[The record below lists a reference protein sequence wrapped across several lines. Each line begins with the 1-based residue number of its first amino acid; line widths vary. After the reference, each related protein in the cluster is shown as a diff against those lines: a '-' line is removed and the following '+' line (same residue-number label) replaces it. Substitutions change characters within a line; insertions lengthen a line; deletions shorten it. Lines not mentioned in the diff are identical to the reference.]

1 MILCELRPGTSADRL
16 VLVFEDGKKLRVGK
30 LTAAEFALYPGKEI
44 SPEEYDALQA
54 ASKTTAVRDRAVR
67 IVSSTNVSRQ
77 GLAHRL
83 VRKGETPEEAEQA
96 VQWLEG
102 LSLLDDR
109 RTGETIVRGALN
121 KGYGQRRIRQILRE
135 KEIPRELW
143 EELLSDLPP
152 MDDAVDKLL
161 RQKLKSAQPEQKEVQ
176 RAVDALLRH
185 GHSWQDIRAGLD
197 RFRLNLDLEDL
208 ECQ

>member
-1 MILCELRPGTSADRL
+1 MPFASSLPQTSPKRDCAAVWCRRGRPRNRRSRRHSGG
-16 VLVFEDGKKLRVGK
+16 E
-30 LTAAEFALYPGKEI
+30 
-44 SPEEYDALQA
+44 
-54 ASKTTAVRDRAVR
+54 AVVR
-67 IVSSTNVSRQ
+67 S
-77 GLAHRL
+77 
-83 VRKGETPEEAEQA
+83 
-96 VQWLEG
+96 
-102 LSLLDDR
+102 
-109 RTGETIVRGALN
+109 ALN
-121 KGYGQRRIRQILRE
+121 KGYGLRRIRQILRE
-135 KEIPRELW
+135 KEIPQEYW

-161 RQKLKSAQPEQKEVQ
+161 RQKLKSAQPDQKEVQ

>member
-1 MILCELRPGTSADRL
+1 MILSEVRPGTTADRL
-16 VLVFEDGKKLRVGK
+16 VLVFEGGKKLHVSR
-30 LTAAEFALYPGKEI
+30 LTAAEFSLCPGREL
-44 SPEEYDALQA
+44 SQQEFDALRA
-54 ASKTTAVRDRAVR
+54 AAETTAARDRAVR
-67 IVSSTNVSRQ
+67 IVSSTNISQ
-77 GLAHRL
+77 KGLRRRL
-83 VRKGETPEEAEQA
+83 VQKGETPEQAEQA
-96 VQWLEG
+96 AKWLEG
-102 LSLLDDR
+102 LSLLDDC
-109 RTGETIVRGALN
+109 RTGEAIVRSALN
-121 KGYGQRRIRQILRE
+121 KGYGLRRIRQLLRE
-135 KEIPRELW
+135 KEIPQEYW

-161 RQKLKSAQPEQKEVQ
+161 RQKLKSAQPDQKEVQ